1 MGQVLFDI
9 TTSLDGFVAGPNPSL
24 ENPLGEG
31 GEQLHDWTTE
41 TAAWRARHGLEG
53 GEDNANSEL
62 MAESLAR
69 QGALIM
75 GRRMFSGG
83 FGPGP
88 WEDDPNPDG
97 WWSDDPPFHH
107 HVFVLTHHPRE
118 PVEKQGGTTY
128 HFVTEGIEA
137 ALEQARAAAGDK
149 DVVVVGG
156 GEAIQQYLAAGLI
169 DEFDLH
175 IAPRLLGGGTSLFG
189 DLGASAP
196 QLELTR
202 VIDSPGA
209 THLRY
214 RVIK

>member
-1 MGQVLFDI
+1 MAQVIFDI
-9 TTSLDGFVAGPNPSL
+9 TTSLDGFVAGPNASP

-31 GEQLHDWTTE
+31 GEQLHDWTVE

-62 MAESLAR
+62 VAESISR

-88 WEDDPNPDG
+88 WEKDPNPDG
-97 WWSDDPPFHH
+97 WWGDDPPFHNA
-107 HVFVLTHHPRE
+107 VFILTHHARE
-118 PVEKQGGTTY
+118 PVEKQGGTTF

-156 GEAIQQYLAAGLI
+156 AEAIQHYLAAGLI
-169 DEFDLH
+169 DEFDVH
-175 IAPRLLGGGTSLFG
+175 VAPMLLGGGTSLFG
-189 DLGASAP
+189 DLGVHAP
-196 QLELTR
+196 RVELTR
-202 VIDSPGA
+202 LIDSPGA

-214 RVIK
+214 RVVK